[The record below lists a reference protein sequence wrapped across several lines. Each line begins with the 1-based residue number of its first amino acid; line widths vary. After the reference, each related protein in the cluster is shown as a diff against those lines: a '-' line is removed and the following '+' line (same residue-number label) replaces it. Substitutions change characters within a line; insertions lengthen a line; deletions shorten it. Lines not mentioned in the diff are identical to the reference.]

1 MAIKAVN
8 DTTGPDGLV
17 LILLI
22 YGAYSRMSNLDSL
35 APSITDRIVII
46 RKAIAEIIK
55 LRAKQTVNSA
65 LYHRN
70 GLDTTLIHDL
80 PLNSEVFI

>member
-46 RKAIAEIIK
+46 RKVIAEIIK

-65 LYHRN
+65 LYHCN

>member
-8 DTTGPDGLV
+8 DTIGSDGLIF
-17 LILLI
+17 ILLV
-22 YGAYSRMSNLDSL
+22 YRAYLRMSNLNPL
-35 APSITDRIVII
+35 APSITDRAVVIQ
-46 RKAIAEIIK
+46 KAMAEIVK

-65 LYHRN
+65 LHHRN

>member
-46 RKAIAEIIK
+46 RKVIAEIIK

-65 LYHRN
+65 LYHCN

-80 PLNSEVFI
+80 PLNSEVLI